1 VVVRG
6 KGGTT
11 TGKKSRDGLHPAGVP
26 ELDAPAAGFSHRLC
40 NVRITPR
47 RGHLYGFLKAVMK
60 PIPKRARNRPRSL
73 IVRRSKNRPSR
84 SRPEETPARN
94 PVRRRRAVGRPTRKG
109 TRRPRAV
116 TPPPAQAIPDARQVQ
131 DVLDQLAR
139 AQAELTAR
147 GIDLL
152 NVAHAIGRN
161 AVATFKQEL
170 VNSLVQD
177 NLLHDLEQLRTALA
191 ATPLSADLRLL
202 PEATLNW
209 LCRHLDLNQHLQ
221 PEQEL
226 EVPTDRLRQYDLE
239 GPPPDAAKTLVRL
252 QVIAPGWKY
261 RGKSVIRPRVVVAAP
276 PVPAANMLK
285 CSGTADRLP

>member
-1 VVVRG
+1 
-6 KGGTT
+6 
-11 TGKKSRDGLHPAGVP
+11 
-26 ELDAPAAGFSHRLC
+26 
-40 NVRITPR
+40 
-47 RGHLYGFLKAVMK
+47 MK
-60 PIPKRARNRPRSL
+60 PIPKRPRKRHSPAAAPQFSLPKSLGSPKSCRRLPLSPSKGERAGVRGNQRSL
-73 IVRRSKNRPSR
+73 IVRRTKNRPGQ
-84 SRPEETPARN
+84 RPRAEIRAHN
-94 PVRRRRAVGRPTRKG
+94 PLRRRRAVGRPTRKR
-109 TRRPRAV
+109 TRRPRALTAPMV
-116 TPPPAQAIPDARQVQ
+116 QAIPDARQVQ

-152 NVAHAIGRN
+152 KVAHAIGRN

-191 ATPLSADLRLL
+191 TSPLSADHRLL
-202 PEATLNW
+202 PEAVLNW
-209 LCRHLDLNQHLQ
+209 LCRHLDLSQYLQ
-221 PEQEL
+221 PGQEL

-239 GPPPDAAKTLVRL
+239 GPPPDAARALVRL

-261 RGKSVIRPRVVVAAP
+261 RGKTVICPRVVVAALP
-276 PVPAANMLK
+276 ISAANMLK